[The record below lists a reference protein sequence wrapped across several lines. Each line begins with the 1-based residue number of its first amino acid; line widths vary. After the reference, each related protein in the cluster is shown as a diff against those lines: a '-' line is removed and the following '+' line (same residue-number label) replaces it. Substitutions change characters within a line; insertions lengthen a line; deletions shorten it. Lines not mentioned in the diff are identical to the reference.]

1 MNGGHFKRRL
11 KSLIGAALMALAL
24 ALMAAPAAAG
34 EAPNVVWDRT
44 YGAGESEWASSVVA
58 LADGGLAVAGGTKS
72 KGAGNWDMWVLR
84 LDGSG
89 NAVWER
95 TFGGGEDDGA
105 DSVVALA
112 DGGLAV
118 AGFTASKGAG
128 GGDMWVLRLNGSGNE
143 VWDRTF
149 GGGDLDLA
157 TSVVAL
163 ADGGLAVAG
172 RTTSKGAGKQ
182 DMWVLRLDGSGNV
195 VWDRTFGGGEDDWA
209 TSVVALA
216 DGGLAV
222 AGLTASKGAG
232 NADMWVLRLNGSG
245 NVVWDRTFGGSEN
258 DWASSVVALADG
270 GLAVAG
276 HTESKGAGDA
286 DMWVLRLDGSG
297 NVVWE
302 RTFGGGESDEA
313 GSVVALADGGLAV
326 AGSTRS
332 KGAGTRDMW
341 VLRLDGSGNVL
352 WDRTF
357 GGGLSDWASSVVAL
371 ADGGLAVAGGTES
384 KGAGKFDVWVL
395 RLDGGE

>member
-1 MNGGHFKRRL
+1 M
-11 KSLIGAALMALAL
+11 
-24 ALMAAPAAAG
+24 
-34 EAPNVVWDRT
+34 
-44 YGAGESEWASSVVA
+44 
-58 LADGGLAVAGGTKS
+58 
-72 KGAGNWDMWVLR
+72 
-84 LDGSG
+84 
-89 NAVWER
+89 
-95 TFGGGEDDGA
+95 
-105 DSVVALA
+105 
-112 DGGLAV
+112 
-118 AGFTASKGAG
+118 
-128 GGDMWVLRLNGSGNE
+128 
-143 VWDRTF
+143 
-149 GGGDLDLA
+149 
-157 TSVVAL
+157 AL

-232 NADMWVLRLNGSG
+232 NADMWVLRLDGSG